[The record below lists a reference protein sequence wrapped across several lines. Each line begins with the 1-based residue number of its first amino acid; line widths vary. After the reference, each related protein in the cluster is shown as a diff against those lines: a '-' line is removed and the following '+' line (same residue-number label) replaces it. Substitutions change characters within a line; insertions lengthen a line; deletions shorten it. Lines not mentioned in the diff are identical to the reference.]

1 MLQCLIFRGGIK
13 KMEFANFS
21 DWANNFSL
29 DTILSGDFSWLVPI
43 FYLVISVAIYS
54 IIIWHF
60 YRFIARRDC
69 FKIGECKYPK
79 LVGFLKY
86 FLGFPFVAI
95 LFFLGFSL
103 LLLFLTRNLDVEM
116 VLSTSF
122 AIILAIRIT
131 SYYSED
137 LSKDV
142 AKMLP
147 FALLGIFLVDPSYFN
162 FDVTMSNINSLPGY
176 ASTFAVFIFLLIIIE
191 WILRVLL
198 TVRYAIFPKKE
209 KTHTEKA

>member
-1 MLQCLIFRGGIK
+1 MA
-13 KMEFANFS
+13 FANFS
-21 DWANNFSL
+21 DWVNNFSL
-29 DTILSGDFSWLVPI
+29 DKILSGDFSWLVPI
-43 FYLVISVAIYS
+43 FYLVVSIAVYS

-69 FKIGECKYPK
+69 FKVKECRYPK
-79 LVGFLKY
+79 VVSFLKY
-86 FLGFPFVAI
+86 SLGFPFVAI

-103 LLLFLTRNLDVEM
+103 LLLFLTRNLDIEM

-131 SYYSED
+131 SYYNED

-147 FALLGIFLVDPSYFN
+147 FALLGVFLVDPSYFN
-162 FDVTMSNINSLPGY
+162 FDVTMANINSLPEY
-176 ASTFAVFIFLLIIIE
+176 ASTFAVFIFLLVIIE

-198 TVRYAIFPKKE
+198 TVFYLIFPQKKE
-209 KTHTEKA
+209 EHAEKA

>member
-1 MLQCLIFRGGIK
+1 MVEIT
-13 KMEFANFS
+13 NFS
-21 DWANNFSL
+21 EWVNNFSIEK
-29 DTILSGDFSWLVPI
+29 ILSGDFSWLVPI
-43 FYLVISVAIYS
+43 LYLVISIAIYS

-69 FKIGECKYPK
+69 FKLSKGKYPK
-79 LVGFLKY
+79 AKGFLKY
-86 FLGFPFVAI
+86 FFLFPFVAI

-103 LLLFLTRNLDVEM
+103 LLLFLTRNLEVEQ

-131 SYYSED
+131 AYYSDD

-147 FALLGIFLVDPSYFN
+147 FALLGVFLVDPSYFN
-162 FDVTMSNINSLPGY
+162 FDKTMSNINSLPENVNIIVM
-176 ASTFAVFIFLLIIIE
+176 FVFFIIIVE
-191 WILRVLL
+191 WILRVSLK
-198 TVRYAIFPKKE
+198 VSYAIFPKREIAAIKLE
-209 KTHTEKA
+209 ENDK